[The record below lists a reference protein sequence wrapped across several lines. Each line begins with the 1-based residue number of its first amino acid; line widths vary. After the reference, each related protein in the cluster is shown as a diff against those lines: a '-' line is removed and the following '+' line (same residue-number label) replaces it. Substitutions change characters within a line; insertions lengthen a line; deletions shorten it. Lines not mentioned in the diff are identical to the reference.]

1 VSVGHGLGL
10 SAGFGTIKV
19 EKFSVRTLAV
29 YSLFSIVLKLM
40 YIPSVTV
47 IRAFAGSILVEVP
60 MQNYIKNT
68 LAKNDS
74 KLKKSFGANIQY
86 IEVFLLGWLAVS
98 TLLFPKAGINT
109 NGVPLTVNLS
119 IVLIVIV
126 VSIFRFFQQ
135 ISFITL
141 IVISLLI
148 PWFFLVSVRSNSL
161 VESRTLKFG
170 AVYWFVIVPLFWI
183 AIEILLRNN
192 RKVPLKIVL
201 YCSFA
206 ATFFGLGQ
214 YLYGLKFLK
223 VPGLTL
229 AWGDIYER
237 KNLTLFNSGI
247 SIGTKIPSTFQG
259 GNIWGQCSALIL
271 VWIIVFQVWK
281 VYENRLM
288 KMAVVLA
295 PIIAILLSFSR
306 TAVVA
311 ALITILFYIIS
322 NSKINLRR
330 VIGSVFCILVLLI
343 SQPINFDRFSLNS
356 LTDSAGRTTQW
367 QIGFENYSLLDWLIG
382 RSTVTPGAAYHMEG
396 LLGLFGQVGI
406 FGFLLLSF
414 IWIQYFGGQFKW
426 LGLCIFI
433 CLFLDSTYVSPPLL
447 LIPAVLKLASRDLGR
462 DVNLDL
468 GEEIPLSRSDQK
480 KDRLK

>member
-1 VSVGHGLGL
+1 
-10 SAGFGTIKV
+10 
-19 EKFSVRTLAV
+19 
-29 YSLFSIVLKLM
+29 
-40 YIPSVTV
+40 
-47 IRAFAGSILVEVP
+47 
-60 MQNYIKNT
+60 
-68 LAKNDS
+68 
-74 KLKKSFGANIQY
+74 LKKSFGGNIRY
-86 IEVFLLGWLAVS
+86 IEAFLLSCLVVS
-98 TLLFPKAGINT
+98 TLLFPKAGINR

-119 IVLIVIV
+119 IVLIVILF
-126 VSIFRFFQQ
+126 SIFRFFQQ
-135 ISFITL
+135 ISLITL
-141 IVISLLI
+141 IIMSLLI

-170 AVYWFVIVPLFWI
+170 AVYWFLIVPFFWI
-183 AIEILLRNN
+183 AIELLLRNN

-271 VWIIVFQVWK
+271 VWMIVFQVWK

-288 KMAVVLA
+288 KIAVVVS
-295 PIIAILLSFSR
+295 PIIAIVLSFSR

-311 ALITILFYIIS
+311 ALITIIFYVLS
-322 NSKINLRR
+322 NLKINLRY

-343 SQPINFDRFSLNS
+343 LLPINLNRFSLNS
-356 LTDSAGRTTQW
+356 FMDSAGRTTQW
-367 QIGFENYSLLDWLIG
+367 KIGFENYSLLDWLFG
-382 RSTVTPGAAYHMEG
+382 RSTVMPGAAYHMEG

-406 FGFLLLSF
+406 FGFFLLSL
-414 IWIQYFGGQFKW
+414 IWIQFFGGQFNW
-426 LGLCIFI
+426 LGVCIFI

-447 LIPAVLKLASRDLGR
+447 LIPAVLKLAYKDLGS
-462 DVNLDL
+462 DVDLDL
-468 GEEIPLSRSDQK
+468 GEEIHLVHSDQERK
-480 KDRLK
+480 RLK

>member
-1 VSVGHGLGL
+1 
-10 SAGFGTIKV
+10 
-19 EKFSVRTLAV
+19 
-29 YSLFSIVLKLM
+29 M
-40 YIPSVTV
+40 
-47 IRAFAGSILVEVP
+47 
-60 MQNYIKNT
+60 
-68 LAKNDS
+68 
-74 KLKKSFGANIQY
+74 KKRFGANIRY
-86 IEVFLLGWLAVS
+86 IEGFLLGCLVVS

-109 NGVPLTVNLS
+109 NGVPITVNLS

-126 VSIFRFFQQ
+126 FSIFRFFQQ
-135 ISFITL
+135 ISLTTL
-141 IVISLLI
+141 ITMSLLI

-161 VESRTLKFG
+161 AESRILKFG
-170 AVYWFVIVPLFWI
+170 VVYWFVIVPLFWI

-201 YCSFA
+201 HCSFA
-206 ATFFGLGQ
+206 ATIFGLGQ

-229 AWGDIYER
+229 AWGDLYER
-237 KNLTLFNSGI
+237 KNLTLYNSGI
-247 SIGTKIPSTFQG
+247 SIGTKIPSTFQSG
-259 GNIWGQCSALIL
+259 KVWGQCSALIL
-271 VWIIVFQVWK
+271 VWIFVFQVWK

-288 KMAVVLA
+288 KIAVVLA

-306 TAVVA
+306 TALVA
-311 ALITILFYIIS
+311 ALITSLFYFIS
-322 NSKINLRR
+322 NSKIVLRR
-330 VIGSVFCILVLLI
+330 IIGSLFFILVLLI
-343 SQPINFDRFSLNS
+343 SQPINLERFSLNS
-356 LTDSAGRTTQW
+356 LTDSAGRTTRW
-367 QIGFENYSLLDWLIG
+367 KIGLENYSLLDWLIG

-396 LLGLFGQVGI
+396 LLGLFGQIGI

-447 LIPAVLKLASRDLGR
+447 LIPAVLKLASRDFGR

-468 GEEIPLSRSDQK
+468 GEENPLLRLDQK
-480 KDRLK
+480 KKKFN